1 MKALLLASVC
11 VLLLSS
17 PSLACRALWEYPE
30 TIAQL
35 ERSEIPAKQKQSY
48 RQKLDEGWVIHEKGR
63 AEQKRSLMR
72 ESTKMLDEI
81 KALINK
87 K

>member
-1 MKALLLASVC
+1 MKAALLAVVC

-30 TIAQL
+30 TIGQL
-35 ERSEIPAKQKQSY
+35 ARSEMPAEQKQSY
-48 RQKLDEGWVIHEKGR
+48 RQKLDRGWALHEKGR
-63 AEQKRSLMR
+63 AEKNRSLMR

-81 KALINK
+81 KALLK

>member
-1 MKALLLASVC
+1 MRTLLLASVC
-11 VLLLSS
+11 VLLLSG

-35 ERSEIPAKQKQSY
+35 AKAEIPAEKKLSYKQ
-48 RQKLDEGWVIHEKGR
+48 RLDKGWALHEKGR
-63 AEQKRSLMR
+63 AEKKRSLMI
-72 ESTKMLDEI
+72 ESNKMLDEI
-81 KALINK
+81 KALIK